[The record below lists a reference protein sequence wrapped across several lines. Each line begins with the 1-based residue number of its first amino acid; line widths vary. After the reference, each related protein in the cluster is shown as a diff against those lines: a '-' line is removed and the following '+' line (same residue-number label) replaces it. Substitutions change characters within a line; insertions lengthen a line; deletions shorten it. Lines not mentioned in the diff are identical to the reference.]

1 MKLSGAE
8 QKSCPAVQ
16 CDDVVGESEV
26 LAADC
31 VLDVMG
37 VKVPA
42 GVDTDDYEPMV
53 LLGTMTNSNEVL
65 ENAVLEKPLGCVIVE
80 RTDNTVCPGV
90 LVPDLV
96 MLLSDGDSLFDDNN
110 GNVPFEGAPTTSDHL
125 AISSTTTATGCC
137 EQQTL
142 SREIREEPAATAMD
156 RCWQHRES
164 TRIQCGLGMEI
175 RQKPRVIGFEVGTT
189 RIDVGQDS
197 PVGLCKWVAG
207 VGVLSVV
214 EHGKCH
220 LC

>member
-1 MKLSGAE
+1 
-8 QKSCPAVQ
+8 
-16 CDDVVGESEV
+16 
-26 LAADC
+26 
-31 VLDVMG
+31 
-37 VKVPA
+37 
-42 GVDTDDYEPMV
+42 
-53 LLGTMTNSNEVL
+53 
-65 ENAVLEKPLGCVIVE
+65 VE
-80 RTDNTVCPGV
+80 RTDNTACPGV
-90 LVPDLV
+90 LVPDV
-96 MLLSDGDSLFDDNN
+96 IMLLSDGDSLFDDNN

-125 AISSTTTATGCC
+125 AISSTATATGCC

-142 SREIREEPAATAMD
+142 SCEIREEPAATAMD